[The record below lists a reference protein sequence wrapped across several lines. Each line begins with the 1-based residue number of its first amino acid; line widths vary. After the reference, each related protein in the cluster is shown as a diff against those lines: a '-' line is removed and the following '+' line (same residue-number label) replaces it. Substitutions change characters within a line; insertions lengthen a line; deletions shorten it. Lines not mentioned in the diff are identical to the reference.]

1 MFLYNPARKRT
12 DDQEVKNKL
21 WMYTPGQKE
30 VNVSARNE
38 FPHFDKNV
46 AHVFPQP
53 SIAILQILRTLL
65 PQNAETVPLH
75 RLRKEWIQR
84 LLIRSH
90 GTNGNTNT
98 LEMKKDWG

>member
-46 AHVFPQP
+46 VQFFFP
-53 SIAILQILRTLL
+53 
-65 PQNAETVPLH
+65 NH
-75 RLRKEWIQR
+75 R
-84 LLIRSH
+84 
-90 GTNGNTNT
+90 
-98 LEMKKDWG
+98 